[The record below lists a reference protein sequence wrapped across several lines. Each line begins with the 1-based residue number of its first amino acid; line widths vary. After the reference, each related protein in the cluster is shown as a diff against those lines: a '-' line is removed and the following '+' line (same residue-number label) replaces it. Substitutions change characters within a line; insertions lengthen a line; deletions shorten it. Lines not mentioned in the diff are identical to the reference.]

1 MNQLYLSKKFKLLS
15 GQALVVREKEQD
27 RYDCQKIDFHVKND
41 DYFGTLATILDLMG
55 QEKTNPKNR
64 YADIMKKLKQN
75 LLYLQKNYKIVKKNN
90 GKEK

>member
-1 MNQLYLSKKFKLLS
+1 MSQLYLSKRFKFPN
-15 GQALVVREKEQD
+15 GQALIVREKEQD
-27 RYDCQKIDFHVKND
+27 QYDCHKIDFHVKSD

-64 YADIMKKLKQN
+64 HADIMKKLKRN